1 MNYFIIGSDGGG
13 CCNFIQYQGCPIGY
27 SDGAPF
33 ISADRYKMPQKIDTR
48 NEELKQNKADSEKS
62 EPANN

>member
-1 MNYFIIGSDGGG
+1 MIISFDV
-13 CCNFIQYQGCPIGY
+13 
-27 SDGAPF
+27 PF

-48 NEELKQNKADSEKS
+48 NEELKQNKADLEKS

>member
-1 MNYFIIGSDGGG
+1 MPSPN
-13 CCNFIQYQGCPIGY
+13 QGCPIGY